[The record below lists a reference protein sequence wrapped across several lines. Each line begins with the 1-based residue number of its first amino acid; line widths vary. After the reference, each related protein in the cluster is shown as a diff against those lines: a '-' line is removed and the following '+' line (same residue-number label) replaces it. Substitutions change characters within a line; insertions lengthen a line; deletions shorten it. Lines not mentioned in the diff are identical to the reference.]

1 MHVYTSRIRHDIL
14 GCVRG
19 KWVFFLMD
27 LGTTQ
32 WAAEATEVCQA
43 SVGVLCWAT
52 GRQRR
57 FADHNWEWREFPG
70 WWWCSRLMMMMNH
83 IVAIIVDS
91 QAIVWVTHGI
101 AAVTGRDGKTNMK
114 IIRDHQRPS
123 ETIRNHQRSYADHSV
138 GNNYHVLLYYQ
149 YIHIWYM
156 DINMKKM

>member
-1 MHVYTSRIRHDIL
+1 MS
-14 GCVRG
+14 
-19 KWVFFLMD
+19 FFPPMD

-70 WWWCSRLMMMMNH
+70 WWWWCSRLLLLMMMMNH

-101 AAVTGRDGKTNMK
+101 APVTGRDGKTNMK
-114 IIRDHQRPS
+114 ITVQQRPSDTIRDHKRPS
-123 ETIRNHQRSYADHSV
+123 ETIRDHQRSYADHSA

-149 YIHIWYM
+149 SVHIWYM
-156 DINMKKM
+156 DINMKNM